1 MPSIHCSVCDLTG
14 EPTSLLE
21 AKWWAAI
28 HDQLQHRGHPT
39 AAVTT
44 RRPLLPGSR
53 RRLLFGGST

>member
-21 AKWWAAI
+21 AKRWAAI

-39 AAVTT
+39 AAIVT
-44 RRPLLPGSR
+44 RRLLGSR
-53 RRLLFGGST
+53 RRLLLGGSS